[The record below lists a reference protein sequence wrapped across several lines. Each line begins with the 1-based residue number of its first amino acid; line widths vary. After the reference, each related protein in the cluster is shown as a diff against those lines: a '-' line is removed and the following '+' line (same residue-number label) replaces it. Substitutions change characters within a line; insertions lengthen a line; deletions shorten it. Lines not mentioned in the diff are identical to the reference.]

1 MFDDHQT
8 SPAGFGSTRKGSAM
22 DRMLEARPS
31 AEAPAAKPGKLDSEE
46 CRILHGK
53 LMAFYQRELH
63 RQAESRVEQS
73 LDEDFYDGIQW
84 SQPDADALKARGQM
98 PLVYNMIATSINW
111 LLGTERRT
119 RTDYKILPRRKD
131 AAKAAERKTQLF
143 KYNSDQ
149 NQAEFH
155 RSRAFEDAVKVGIGW
170 MECGAQQDDEGEPVY
185 DRYEGWRN
193 MLWDS
198 AADNRDLTDARYIF
212 RSKWL
217 DLDVAIALF
226 PERRGMLIES
236 AQEGDGFAAHGD
248 LLHGD
253 EAMDSKE
260 IAMDEDAP
268 GIDLAGNQRKRVRVI
283 EAWFKH
289 PAKAKVL
296 RGGEFSGERYEDHA
310 PGHQQSVE
318 GGGAEV
324 IEKVGMRMHV
334 AFMTTRGLL
343 YLSPSPYR
351 HNAYPFTPIW
361 GYRRGRDNMPYGVV
375 RGMRGV
381 QEDINKRASKALHIL
396 STNKTIMDEGAVD
409 DLDAYLDEVSRPD
422 AVIVKK
428 PGKELVINA
437 ERELAPAHEASM
449 SRSILFLQSITGI
462 TDEAQGR
469 TTNATA
475 GVAIQA
481 RQQQAGMA
489 TSGLFDNLRLGV
501 KLHGEKKLSVME
513 QFMTEVRMFRITNMR
528 GTPEYVTVNDG
539 LPENDI
545 ARSKADFII
554 SEDDWR
560 ASQRQAAVASL
571 MDVMVKMAPAAP
583 QLAMVMLDLIVESM
597 DIPNRDELVKRIR
610 QISGMRDPDAEE
622 LSPEEVAQAQQQQKQ
637 AAMQEAAAMAEIEEK
652 KASAMLKQAQA
663 KKAMADIDLTV
674 AGTIGMNVASQK
686 AALEAALLALTTPPA
701 AAVGDAILHESG
713 FASRTQQEADSRAQ
727 AIMEGEAEQ
736 AQAASAEQE
745 QAAAAQE
752 QQAQAAGAEQAGAIE
767 KAMAEMNPVQREEV
781 KRQLAAQQAAQQPQP
796 GAPT

>member
-8 SPAGFGSTRKGSAM
+8 SPAGFGATRKNSAIE
-22 DRMLEARPS
+22 RMLDARPAQQAMARKP
-31 AEAPAAKPGKLDSEE
+31 AELDSEE
-46 CRILHGK
+46 HRILHGK
-53 LMAFYQRELH
+53 LMGFYQRELH
-63 RQAESRVEQS
+63 RQAQNRTDQAI
-73 LDEDFYDGIQW
+73 DEDFYDGIQW
-84 SQPDADALKARGQM
+84 SQEDMDVLKARGQM
-98 PLVYNMIATSINW
+98 AIVYNMIATSINW

-143 KYNSDQ
+143 KYNADQ
-149 NQAEFH
+149 NQSEFH
-155 RSRAFEDAVKVGIGW
+155 RSRAFEDAVKVGVGW
-170 MECGAQQDDEGEPVY
+170 MECGAQNEDDGEPVY
-185 DRYEGWRN
+185 DRYESWRN

-198 AADNRDLTDARYIF
+198 AADNRDLTDGRYIF
-212 RSKWL
+212 RSKWV

-226 PERRGMLIES
+226 PKRRAILIES
-236 AQEGDGFAAHGD
+236 AVEGDGFSGHGD

-260 IAMDEDAP
+260 EAMDEDAP
-268 GIDLAGNQRKRVRVI
+268 GIDLAGNARKRVRII
-283 EAWFKH
+283 EGWFKN
-289 PAKAKVL
+289 PAKVQVL
-296 RGGEFSGERYEDHA
+296 RGGDFTGEVFDERS
-310 PGHQQSVE
+310 PGHVESVQS
-318 GGGAEV
+318 GAAEV
-324 IEKVGMRMHV
+324 IEKISMRIHV
-334 AFMTTRGLL
+334 AFMTARALL
-343 YLSPSPYR
+343 YLGPSPYR
-351 HNAYPFTPIW
+351 HNRYPFTPIW

-409 DLDAYLDEVSRPD
+409 DIDAYLDEVSRPD

-428 PGKELVINA
+428 PGKDLVINA

-513 QFMTEVRMFRITNMR
+513 QYMTELRMFRITNMR
-528 GTPEYVTVNDG
+528 GTPEYVSVNDG

-560 ASQRQAAVASL
+560 ASQRQAAVDSL
-571 MDVMVKMAPAAP
+571 MDVMIKMAPAAP

-622 LSPEEVAQAQQQQKQ
+622 MTPEDMQRQEQQEKQ

-652 KASAMLKQAQA
+652 KANAMLRQAQA
-663 KKAMADIDLTV
+663 KKAIADMELVTANIV
-674 AGTIGMNVASQK
+674 GANVAAQK
-686 AALEAALLALTTPPA
+686 AALEAATLALVTPPA
-701 AAVGDAILHESG
+701 AQVGDAILHESG
-713 FASRTQQEADSRAQ
+713 FVSRTQGEADSRAQ
-727 AIMEGEAEQ
+727 AIMEGEQ
-736 AQAASAEQE
+736 
-745 QAAAAQE
+745 
-752 QQAQAAGAEQAGAIE
+752 QQAQAAQAEQEQVAAQAAQQAEQAGAIE
-767 KAMAEMNPVQREEV
+767 AATANVDPVQRDEV
-781 KRQLAAQQAAQQPQP
+781 KRQVAAQQAGAQQGGPAQP
-796 GAPT
+796 GGPE